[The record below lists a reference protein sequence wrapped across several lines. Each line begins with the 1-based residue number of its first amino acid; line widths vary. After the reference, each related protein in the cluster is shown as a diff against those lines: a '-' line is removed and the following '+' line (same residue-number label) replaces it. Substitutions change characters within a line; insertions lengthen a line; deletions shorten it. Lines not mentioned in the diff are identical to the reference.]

1 VQSGGGIADRL
12 VFTDAPFHVAVEGP
26 VRPSDHREDAMV
38 SAEMTEADFLE
49 LNQNWM
55 KAVFPHL
62 VNGGLLGS
70 FIDWRG
76 LPMAH
81 AAATAVG
88 LIPIDLVVWTKTSA
102 GPGSLYR
109 SQHKLL
115 PLFKKAFAAHVDS
128 ISVGKRG
135 RHRTNLWTYPATLL
149 ESDARRGRQ
158 DHPTVKPTSMLED
171 ALIDFTNRGEIVL
184 DPFLGPGS
192 TLIAAQNTGR
202 VCCGVELD
210 PLYVDVII
218 RRYEASTG
226 IAAILADSGETF
238 EQVATRGRE

>member
-1 VQSGGGIADRL
+1 MQTDLARM
-12 VFTDAPFHVAVEGP
+12 VFTDAPFHVAIEEP
-26 VRPSDHREDAMV
+26 VTASDHRENGMVCGDMTDAQ
-38 SAEMTEADFLE
+38 FLE
-49 LNQNWM
+49 FNLNWM

-62 VNGGLLGS
+62 VNGGLLGT

-81 AAATAVG
+81 AAATALG
-88 LIPIDLVVWTKTSA
+88 LTPIDLVVWAKTGAVTA
-102 GPGSLYR
+102 GLYR

-115 PLFKKAFAAHVDS
+115 PLFKKGSAAHVNS
-128 ISVGKRG
+128 ISLGKRG
-135 RHRTNLWTYPATLL
+135 RHRTNLWTYPAASL
-149 ESDARRGRQ
+149 ES
-158 DHPTVKPTSMLED
+158 PTVKPTSMLED
-171 ALIDFTNRGEIVL
+171 ALIDLTNHGEIVL
-184 DPFLGPGS
+184 DPFLGSGS
-192 TLIAAQNTGR
+192 NLIAAQNTGR

-238 EQVATRGRE
+238 EQVATRRLTDEHR

>member
-1 VQSGGGIADRL
+1 
-12 VFTDAPFHVAVEGP
+12 
-26 VRPSDHREDAMV
+26 MV

-62 VNGGLLGS
+62 VNGGLLSS

-76 LPMAH
+76 LPMAQ
-81 AAATAVG
+81 AAATSLG
-88 LIPIDLVVWTKTSA
+88 LTPIDLVVWA
-102 GPGSLYR
+102 NANAVIGSLYR
-109 SQHKLL
+109 SEHKLL
-115 PLFKKAFAAHVDS
+115 PVFKKGSVAHVKS
-128 ISVGKRG
+128 IAVGKRG
-135 RHRTNLWTYPATLL
+135 RHRSNLWTYPATLL
-149 ESDARRGRQ
+149 ESDARLGRQ
-158 DHPTVKPTSMLED
+158 DHPTVKPTSVLED
-171 ALIDFTNRGEIVL
+171 ALIDLTNRGEIVL

-218 RRYEASTG
+218 RRYRASTG

-238 EQVATRGRE
+238 EQVVARGRE